1 MKYKWFIKEHNNIE
15 KDFLE
20 VSYSSEVI
28 AKMLLNRGIDTVEKA
43 KNYLYPESYEP
54 SKPEEIGDLV
64 KAKDRILEAIDK
76 NEKIVI
82 FGDYDVDG
90 VTSTSCLLV
99 TLKKFTDNVDFYI
112 PSRLTEGYGLNLEA
126 VKTIAKDL
134 KAKLLITCDCGITN
148 VKEVELANELGMD
161 VIITDH
167 HSLPEILPPACAVL
181 NPKFLPEGHKLH
193 FLPGVGVAYKLAE
206 AILRDKGM
214 KADDLLDLVTLGMIA
229 DLAPLVDENRYLVQ
243 IGLPRLANTER
254 MGLRELLKVC
264 GHNQTSQVNVDHV
277 GFGIAPRINAV
288 GRLTDAN
295 LAVKLMTTN
304 DLLEATHLA
313 TELEFQNRERQTL
326 CEETVKDVVA
336 LVSEQVD
343 FKNDKCIVLAK
354 EGWHHG
360 VIGIVASRVLEKF
373 SLPTLLICIDEEQK
387 IARGSGR
394 SISKLNIVEA
404 LVASSTYLEKFGGHK
419 AACGLSVKPENIPL
433 FISDFK
439 KVVNDLLKDCDMGP
453 VLNID
458 SKLSLSELDMDLIE
472 KINKLAPFGFGNRMA
487 VLESDEVAI
496 ISVKSIGKNG
506 QHLKLTLK
514 SVIAKSGEATTN
526 QSPVC
531 NTLLDCHASFYEARN
546 DVKTFEALIWNHDFK
561 TDFKV
566 GDRVKLAYTP
576 KVNSFGG
583 ETFIQLEVKDF
594 ERTCISLD
602 TSKRL
607 LSLFDYRGRSEEG
620 IKELNNPAIFFAE
633 SSQKDFL
640 PLKTSSRTNIS
651 KAENL
656 VFLDLPP
663 DEATFFEIIQNSYA
677 KNIYFSFLSLPQLNP
692 DYLFKRLIGMLR
704 YVVNNKNSRINEI
717 QLQSALG
724 INKNTLAYSLKILEK
739 VGFLNYSNDKGE
751 LSVNISKPSRQN
763 YEELLEYNVLVSEL
777 RKIQEFHKWIFE
789 SHISEI
795 EIKLNEFMKS
805 GKILVKQ

>member
-1 MKYKWFIKEHNNIE
+1 MKYKWFIKEHNIIE

-20 VSYSSEVI
+20 VSYNSEVI
-28 AKMLLNRGIDTVEKA
+28 ARMLLNRGIDTVEKA
-43 KNYLYPESYEP
+43 KNYLYPEFYEP

-64 KAKDRILEAIDK
+64 KAKDRILEAINK

-126 VKTIAKDL
+126 VRTIAASS
-134 KAKLLITCDCGITN
+134 KATKEACHGKPLLITCDCGITN

-206 AILRDKGM
+206 AILKDKGM

-264 GHNQTSQVNVDHV
+264 GHNQTSQVNADHV

-304 DLLEATHLA
+304 DLLEATNLA

-326 CEETVKDVVA
+326 CEETVKDVIA
-336 LVSEQVD
+336 LATEQVD
-343 FKNDKCIVLAK
+343 FKNDKCIILAK

-373 SLPTLLICIDEEQK
+373 SLPTLLICIDEEQN

-404 LVASSTYLEKFGGHK
+404 LVSSSTYLEKFGGHK

-458 SKLSLSELDMDLIE
+458 SKLPLSELNMDLIE

-487 VLESDEVAI
+487 ILESDEVEI
-496 ISVKSIGKNG
+496 VSVKPIGKNG
-506 QHLKLTLK
+506 QHLKLY
-514 SVIAKSGEATTN
+514 V
-526 QSPVC
+526 SPSPP
-531 NTLLDCHASFYEARN
+531 LPPSLSSALR
-546 DVKTFEALIWNHDFK
+546 FEALIWNHDFK

-566 GDRVKLAYTP
+566 GDKVKLAYTP

-594 ERTCISLD
+594 EKMQVPLCTNQ
-602 TSKRL
+602 KRS
-607 LSLFDYRGRSEEG
+607 SLFDYRGKTNECLEFSDSV
-620 IKELNNPAIFFAE
+620 LFFAE
-633 SSQKDFL
+633 SSQKDFH
-640 PLKTSSRTNIS
+640 PVKTFSRINILKR
-651 KAENL
+651 ERL
-656 VFLDLPP
+656 VFLDFPP
-663 DEATFFEIIQNSYA
+663 DESTFFEIIERANA
-677 KNIYFSFLSLPQLNP
+677 EKIYFAFSQITNLNA
-692 DYLFKRLIGMLR
+692 DALLKRLIGMLR
-704 YVVNNKNSRINEI
+704 YVVNNKDSKISEI

-739 VGFLNYSNDKGE
+739 VGFLNYSSNMGE

-789 SHISEI
+789 SDISEI
-795 EIKLNEFMKS
+795 ELKLKEVVLRETIK
-805 GKILVKQ
+805 I